1 MHQCENL
8 VFETCSIPHSGTGE
22 LRLPVVLSAVQ
33 CSREAEPVAKEMVGY
48 LQSLDNTR
56 YDGAAIVTT
65 RAVQALDEFVLGM
78 SPYLPPGHRPVV
90 AVFTRQLVVASCR
103 VNATTILWL
112 EGPKKFRMS
121 RLGVLSNNFDF
132 LPTLSYRLVAV
143 YGAWTRAHVKP
154 FINCYCVSNA
164 VNLRLHR
171 RSPGPEPHSS
181 PVVLNFS

>member
-1 MHQCENL
+1 MHQYEKFG
-8 VFETCSIPHSGTGE
+8 FETCSIPHTGTGE

-90 AVFTRQLVVASCR
+90 AVFTSQLVVASCR
-103 VNATTILWL
+103 VYATTILWL
-112 EGPKKFRMS
+112 EGPKT
-121 RLGVLSNNFDF
+121 F
-132 LPTLSYRLVAV
+132 LACLIWVCFQTTLIFF
-143 YGAWTRAHVKP
+143 P
-154 FINCYCVSNA
+154 
-164 VNLRLHR
+164 R
-171 RSPGPEPHSS
+171 RVIDWWP
-181 PVVLNFS
+181 